1 MPMRL
6 DGGLAGG
13 RFGSSD
19 NLPASEGA
27 TGRFDAR
34 RHRPLLRGLP

>member
-6 DGGLAGG
+6 DGGLAVG
-13 RFGSSD
+13 RFGSSGD
-19 NLPASEGA
+19 LPASEGA

-34 RHRPLLRGLP
+34 RHRPVLRRLP